1 MEYHEI
7 GERFEYCG
15 VVLEVTEARYCKDC
29 FFLGKL
35 GRCVLEFP
43 MYCGSNTRVDNK
55 RISYKRVEQCK
66 PKDMEQFKPND
77 MAKAFVDSFK
87 EAIEDNK
94 RMKDA
99 LLLFTQYL
107 RGNFSQTMLL
117 DCNDNAI
124 NELIYKVAD
133 GIKELKINYDG
144 ISQ

>member
-1 MEYHEI
+1 MTHINYDLKV
-7 GERFEYCG
+7 R
-15 VVLEVTEARYCKDC
+15 RKNM
-29 FFLGKL
+29 
-35 GRCVLEFP
+35 RCAKTK
-43 MYCGSNTRVDNK
+43 Y
-55 RISYKRVEQCK
+55 
-66 PKDMEQFKPND
+66 DMT
-77 MAKAFVDSFK
+77 KAFVDTFK

-124 NELIYKVAD
+124 NGLINKVAD

>member
-1 MEYHEI
+1 MTHINYNLKVRRKNI
-7 GERFEYCG
+7 
-15 VVLEVTEARYCKDC
+15 
-29 FFLGKL
+29 
-35 GRCVLEFP
+35 RCTKTK
-43 MYCGSNTRVDNK
+43 YDIT
-55 RISYKRVEQCK
+55 
-66 PKDMEQFKPND
+66 
-77 MAKAFVDSFK
+77 KAFVDSVK
-87 EAIEDNK
+87 ETIEDNK

-124 NELIYKVAD
+124 NGLINKVAD

>member
-1 MEYHEI
+1 MTHKHNLKVRRKNMRCIKME
-7 GERFEYCG
+7 C
-15 VVLEVTEARYCKDC
+15 
-29 FFLGKL
+29 
-35 GRCVLEFP
+35 
-43 MYCGSNTRVDNK
+43 
-55 RISYKRVEQCK
+55 
-66 PKDMEQFKPND
+66 D
-77 MAKAFVDSFK
+77 MAKAIVGSFK
-87 EAIEDNK
+87 ETIEDNN

>member
-1 MEYHEI
+1 MVQI
-7 GERFEYCG
+7 NCNLKARRKNMRCAKFEC
-15 VVLEVTEARYCKDC
+15 
-29 FFLGKL
+29 
-35 GRCVLEFP
+35 
-43 MYCGSNTRVDNK
+43 
-55 RISYKRVEQCK
+55 
-66 PKDMEQFKPND
+66 D
-77 MAKAFVDSFK
+77 MAKSFSGAFK
-87 EAIEDNK
+87 EIVEDNK

>member
-1 MEYHEI
+1 MAQINYNLKV
-7 GERFEYCG
+7 R
-15 VVLEVTEARYCKDC
+15 RKNM
-29 FFLGKL
+29 
-35 GRCVLEFP
+35 RCAKTK
-43 MYCGSNTRVDNK
+43 Y
-55 RISYKRVEQCK
+55 
-66 PKDMEQFKPND
+66 DMT
-77 MAKAFVDSFK
+77 KAFVDTFK
-87 EAIEDNK
+87 ETIEDNK

-124 NELIYKVAD
+124 NGLINKVAN

>member
-7 GERFEYCG
+7 GERFEYYG
-15 VVLEVTEARYCKDC
+15 VILEVTEARYCKDC

-35 GRCVLEFP
+35 GRCISEST

-87 EAIEDNK
+87 ETIEDNK

-124 NELIYKVAD
+124 NGLINKVAN

-144 ISQ
+144 KSE

>member
-1 MEYHEI
+1 MTHINYNLKVRRKNMWCAKTKH
-7 GERFEYCG
+7 
-15 VVLEVTEARYCKDC
+15 
-29 FFLGKL
+29 
-35 GRCVLEFP
+35 
-43 MYCGSNTRVDNK
+43 
-55 RISYKRVEQCK
+55 
-66 PKDMEQFKPND
+66 DMT
-77 MAKAFVDSFK
+77 KAFVDTFK

-124 NELIYKVAD
+124 NGLINKVAD

>member
-1 MEYHEI
+1 MLNLYQRAVFIISLLTGGVSLLNLLKRNLKEKEMTHNNYNLKV
-7 GERFEYCG
+7 RRKNMRCAKFEC
-15 VVLEVTEARYCKDC
+15 
-29 FFLGKL
+29 
-35 GRCVLEFP
+35 
-43 MYCGSNTRVDNK
+43 
-55 RISYKRVEQCK
+55 
-66 PKDMEQFKPND
+66 D
-77 MAKAFVDSFK
+77 MAKAIVGSFK
-87 EAIEDNK
+87 ETVEDNK

-124 NELIYKVAD
+124 NGLINKVAD